1 GIFEMPILQ
10 GRSIKKLNIYSQTH
24 APLSTPVSASILSG
38 SSSTSFIHCSNGICN
53 VTLMNFDIK
62 DAKHPGQDMEGVFID
77 IIKSNATCDVP
88 NPPSGCILT
97 EMDKDG
103 FSPLKAI
110 LSGDVSLRIKKNNI
124 SIHYVNTDLLASGPP
139 DASFTQNAT
148 ETGLAAAWKF
158 GSSGPEIYDEV
169 IIGMPYNSSYDDS
182 TINITIPVLYDN
194 DFNVVWNIS
203 YNTTNQLIGTDYED
217 YLNTS
222 YKAYLNGTGVNCS
235 TSDST
240 LSQGLCYKNTTSHLI
255 FIKIPHFS
263 GVGPTVNYG
272 EESGTSTSST
282 TTTTATTSTT
292 SGGNTG
298 SGSDGGETSSSTSS
312 TTTSTSTTTTIEH
325 IQITNKEKKEEV
337 IGDLSPEDLGVDEI
351 NVDDTEVTQL
361 GEKVEKTEKV
371 TQEILD
377 AASDL
382 ATDDKAKSAIENIK
396 KALGEG
402 KSIDVKTSIETYE
415 VKSKTT
421 GKTTYVSKVVIS
433 FTATEDMENVEIVE
447 VIPKSVAADIS
458 EIIFHGA
465 QPEILQSDPII
476 KWSFDYVKE
485 GETKDLS
492 YTVKNKI
499 TEPTHT
505 LAASISEEK
514 GWLTPTKIAGIII
527 LIIATILL
535 IYVERDRFFGRKRPY
550 SFRPK

>member
-1 GIFEMPILQ
+1 M
-10 GRSIKKLNIYSQTH
+10 
-24 APLSTPVSASILSG
+24 
-38 SSSTSFIHCSNGICN
+38 
-53 VTLMNFDIK
+53 
-62 DAKHPGQDMEGVFID
+62 
-77 IIKSNATCDVP
+77 
-88 NPPSGCILT
+88 
-97 EMDKDG
+97 
-103 FSPLKAI
+103 
-110 LSGDVSLRIKKNNI
+110 
-124 SIHYVNTDLLASGPP
+124 
-139 DASFTQNAT
+139 
-148 ETGLAAAWKF
+148 
-158 GSSGPEIYDEV
+158 
-169 IIGMPYNSSYDDS
+169 
-182 TINITIPVLYDN
+182 
-194 DFNVVWNIS
+194 
-203 YNTTNQLIGTDYED
+203 
-217 YLNTS
+217 
-222 YKAYLNGTGVNCS
+222 
-235 TSDST
+235 
-240 LSQGLCYKNTTSHLI
+240 
-255 FIKIPHFS
+255 
-263 GVGPTVNYG
+263 
-272 EESGTSTSST
+272 
-282 TTTTATTSTT
+282 
-292 SGGNTG
+292 
-298 SGSDGGETSSSTSS
+298 
-312 TTTSTSTTTTIEH
+312 
-325 IQITNKEKKEEV
+325 

-505 LAASISEEK
+505 LAASIAEEK
-514 GWLTPTKIAGIII
+514 GWLTSTKIAGIII